1 MIQELYTQYMSA
13 YAQYVNLLY
22 SSQPLSAPTDGVT
35 VRPTHHTFT
44 PANAPGPAPEA
55 PPRNQMMNAGGGA
68 AGGLMED
75 EPRAGAERDLLDWVY
90 LSSRLV
96 LLASV
101 VYFYGSVA
109 RLILVGCIA
118 ILFYFYQV
126 RYWKI

>member
-1 MIQELYTQYMSA
+1 
-13 YAQYVNLLY
+13 
-22 SSQPLSAPTDGVT
+22 
-35 VRPTHHTFT
+35 
-44 PANAPGPAPEA
+44 
-55 PPRNQMMNAGGGA
+55 MMNAGGGA